1 MNNSSKYLPEI
12 FLLSLQI
19 TPLAAVGTILASF
32 YIFYKVAFLPKL
44 NILSLFLLLLPSIAL
59 RQNDVIF
66 QIAQNQF
73 GETGWFQFFIPAVKS
88 AVIIGPLAVSAE
100 LFAALAVPVR
110 LLRFINKQPNLILM
124 TGWFVALIIS
134 IFGLYLA
141 IQQGIFSAGGITV
154 GLRIVLSLGVLL
166 FPVAIEPLELKYQL
180 LGIMKL
186 SIMLFLLGLM
196 NAHWVFVSIAFPA
209 VILFSKERI
218 FWKILSVL
226 MIAIVLLS
234 KSSFTSILT
243 PLLAMLLIWFYSVK
257 QRYSKQNNAFKIKSI
272 PLLLYLFF
280 PIYIVF
286 LTVSQKLIP
295 IAQTIGSDLFLSKL
309 FDDRGSIWTFTILL
323 IQKSNFFIVPAGRD
337 ILTLDYG
344 IKGYSEW
351 GAGAH
356 NIFLEIARQ
365 DGLLVFILLFIILA
379 SVFWKLQSHF
389 EFNNNTSKNILLA
402 FIAVYM
408 VFGLTGNSLVYDGV
422 GFLFWLI
429 FSQIIKIFKT
439 NKSYENSASF
449 GRK

>member
-1 MNNSSKYLPEI
+1 LKNLKTYRVELL
-12 FLLSLQI
+12 LLSLQF
-19 TPLAAVGTILASF
+19 TPLAAVSTVLASL
-32 YIFYKVAFLPKL
+32 YIFYKVAYLPKID
-44 NILSLFLLLLPSIAL
+44 ILSLFLLLIPSIVF
-59 RQNDVIF
+59 RQNDFIF
-66 QIAQNQF
+66 ELSQNQF
-73 GETGWFQFFIPAVKS
+73 GETGWFQFFIPTVKS
-88 AVIIGPLAVSAE
+88 NVIIGPLAVSAK

-124 TGWFVALIIS
+124 TGWFVALFIS

-166 FPVAIEPLELKYQL
+166 FPVAIEPIELKYQL
-180 LGIMKL
+180 SRIMKL
-186 SIMLFLLGLM
+186 SIVLFLLGLM

-209 VILFSKERI
+209 IILFSKERI

-234 KSSFTSILT
+234 NSSFTSIII

-257 QRYSKQNNAFKIKSI
+257 QRYSKQYNAFKIKST

-286 LTVSQKLIP
+286 LTVSQKLMTF
-295 IAQTIGSDLFLSKL
+295 AQIIGSDRFLSKL
-309 FDDRGSIWTFTILL
+309 FDDRGSIWIFTIAL

-344 IKGYSEW
+344 KKGYSEW

-356 NIFLEIARQ
+356 NIFLEIVRQ
-365 DGLLVFILLFIILA
+365 DGLLVFIILFIILS
-379 SVFWKLQSHF
+379 SVFWKLHSHF
-389 EFNNNTSKNILLA
+389 EFNNNISKNILLA

-429 FSQIIKIFKT
+429 FSQIIKISIT

-449 GRK
+449 GSK